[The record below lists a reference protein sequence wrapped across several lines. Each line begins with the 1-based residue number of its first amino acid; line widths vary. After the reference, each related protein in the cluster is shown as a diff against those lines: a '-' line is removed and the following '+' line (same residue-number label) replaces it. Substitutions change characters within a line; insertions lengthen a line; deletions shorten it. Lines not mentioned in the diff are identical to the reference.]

1 MSQLVVISIIL
12 MLSAISMGAFALLL
26 QAMFSALLA
35 IVLAVSSTTLAVL
48 SLRED

>member
-12 MLSAISMGAFALLL
+12 MVTAITMGASALLF

-35 IVLAVSSTTLAVL
+35 VVLATCATTCAVL
-48 SLRED
+48 SLRE